1 MTEPEPN
8 EPTVSSPRTMGAER
22 APLADADKALLDL
35 EARTY
40 RSLGSKE
47 RDIQRELS
55 LTPMQYHVHLA
66 ILLDDPAAVAY
77 APAVIRRARERAGK

>member
-1 MTEPEPN
+1 
-8 EPTVSSPRTMGAER
+8 MGPDR

-55 LTPMQYHVHLA
+55 LTPMQYHVRLA
-66 ILLDDPAAVAY
+66 TLLDDPVAVAY